1 VLTKD
6 NVLLRALELL
16 IRDGCGIVRAFTP
29 CVLGVI
35 VWIGTMNC
43 RNANMVLAMCNGI
56 FSSEICASKLELIIP
71 IPMNGITW
79 NTCCNV

>member
-1 VLTKD
+1 M
-6 NVLLRALELL
+6 LLRALELL

-43 RNANMVLAMCNGI
+43 RNANMVLAMCDRI
-56 FSSEICASKLELIIP
+56 FSSKICASKLEFIIP
-71 IPMNGITW
+71 IPVNSIAW
-79 NTCCNV
+79 NTGCNV